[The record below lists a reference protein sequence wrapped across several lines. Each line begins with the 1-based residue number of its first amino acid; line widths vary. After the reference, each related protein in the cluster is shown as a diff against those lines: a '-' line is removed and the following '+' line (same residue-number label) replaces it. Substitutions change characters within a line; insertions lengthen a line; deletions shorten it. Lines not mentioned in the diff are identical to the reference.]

1 MQLCS
6 GCRLLDTRERL
17 LHLHPNPV
25 QASILI
31 LGISRWKFPGET
43 FQLLYL
49 VSISTST
56 LITIS
61 CLAPSNMRAMIL
73 ARYTSPNVPCSVPH
87 PYGWTSC
94 KVTIMASYLSVM
106 IFLGIRDFIYLQ
118 WQGCEFH
125 IWVEYVL
132 LINSSLHCSY
142 SFCVHHTFPSQVHVI
157 FYMWWF
163 KWEWTLQT
171 HIF

>member
-6 GCRLLDTRERL
+6 GCRLLDTQECL

-49 VSISTST
+49 ISISTST

-87 PYGWTSC
+87 PYGWTSH
-94 KVTIMASYLSVM
+94 KVTIMASYLSVR
-106 IFLGIRDFIYLQ
+106 IFPGIEDFISLQ
-118 WQGCEFH
+118 WQGWEFH
-125 IWVEYVL
+125 IWVQCIFIIKQLPPL
-132 LINSSLHCSY
+132 LLL
-142 SFCVHHTFPSQVHVI
+142 
-157 FYMWWF
+157 
-163 KWEWTLQT
+163 TLCAP
-171 HIF
+171 HIPHL